1 MWYFYKKKKMKSF
14 NVVGK
19 SEIGNP
25 IATFEFEKSLGIL
38 HSKKYNNIDDAKN
51 SPIVQKL
58 FYLPFVK
65 SVTLNNTS
73 IQIERFNIL
82 EWEEVINEVSDQ
94 IENYL
99 NSDGLIFN
107 VEPTKPKT
115 PISIYAESTPNP
127 SVMKFVANKKL
138 VENNIEYKNID
149 DAKGASLV
157 IELFN
162 LPYVKEVFISEN
174 YISITKFDVTEW
186 DIVILE
192 IRELLTRGLKEEK
205 ELYSSF
211 KITSSKIKPKI
222 NNLTEIEEKIIS
234 ILDEYI
240 QPAVASDGGSI
251 IFDSYIPE
259 KQNVNV
265 ILQGACSGCPS
276 STLTL
281 KNGIENMLKEMMPG
295 QVETV
300 NAING

>member
-1 MWYFYKKKKMKSF
+1 MESF
-14 NVVGK
+14 NVTGK
-19 SEIGNP
+19 SELGNP
-25 IATFEFEKSLGIL
+25 IAHFNIDKPLGIAY
-38 HSKKYNNIDDAKN
+38 SIKFNNIDDAQDA
-51 SPIVQKL
+51 PIVQKL

-65 SVTLNNTS
+65 SVTLNNQS

-82 EWEEVINEVSDQ
+82 EWEEVINEVTDQ

-99 NSDGLIFN
+99 NSGDILLKSDDTEKKI
-107 VEPTKPKT
+107 

-138 VENNIEYKNID
+138 VENNAEYKNIE

-157 IELFN
+157 IELFS

-174 YISITKFDVTEW
+174 YISITKFDITEW
-186 DIVILE
+186 NSAILE
-192 IRELLTRGLKEEK
+192 IRELLVKGLGQQKV
-205 ELYSSF
+205 LFNSMR
-211 KITSSKIKPKI
+211 IDTSKIEVKNI
-222 NNLTEIEEKIIS
+222 NLTDIEKKIIS

-251 IFDSYIPE
+251 VFDSYIPE
-259 KQNVNV
+259 KQSVNV

-295 QVETV
+295 QVENVT
-300 NAING
+300 AING

>member
-1 MWYFYKKKKMKSF
+1 VVFLQKKKKMKSF

-25 IATFEFEKSLGIL
+25 IAIFEFEKSLGIL

-107 VEPTKPKT
+107 VEPTKSKT

-138 VENNIEYKNID
+138 VEKNIEYKNID

-192 IRELLTRGLKEEK
+192 IRELLARGLKEKK

-211 KITSSKIKPKI
+211 KMTSSKIKPKI
-222 NNLTEIEEKIIS
+222 NNLTEIEKKIIS

>member
-1 MWYFYKKKKMKSF
+1 
-14 NVVGK
+14 
-19 SEIGNP
+19 
-25 IATFEFEKSLGIL
+25 
-38 HSKKYNNIDDAKN
+38 
-51 SPIVQKL
+51 
-58 FYLPFVK
+58 
-65 SVTLNNTS
+65 
-73 IQIERFNIL
+73 
-82 EWEEVINEVSDQ
+82 
-94 IENYL
+94 
-99 NSDGLIFN
+99 
-107 VEPTKPKT
+107 
-115 PISIYAESTPNP
+115 
-127 SVMKFVANKKL
+127 MKFVANKKL

-192 IRELLTRGLKEEK
+192 IRELLTRGLEEKK
-205 ELYSSF
+205 ELYNSF
-211 KITSSKIKPKI
+211 KITTSKIKPKKH
-222 NNLTEIEEKIIS
+222 NLTEIEEKIIS
-234 ILDEYI
+234 ILEEYI

-251 IFDSYIPE
+251 IFDSYIPD

>member
-1 MWYFYKKKKMKSF
+1 MKSF

-38 HSKKYNNIDDAKN
+38 YSKTYNNIDDAKN

-99 NSDGLIFN
+99 NSDGIIFN
-107 VEPTKPKT
+107 VEPTESKT

-138 VENNIEYKNID
+138 VE
-149 DAKGASLV
+149 
-157 IELFN
+157 
-162 LPYVKEVFISEN
+162 
-174 YISITKFDVTEW
+174 
-186 DIVILE
+186 
-192 IRELLTRGLKEEK
+192 
-205 ELYSSF
+205 
-211 KITSSKIKPKI
+211 KIKYSYGSQSIVCSIDIKNQKNKYKI
-222 NNLTEIEEKIIS
+222 FYS
-234 ILDEYI
+234 
-240 QPAVASDGGSI
+240 
-251 IFDSYIPE
+251 
-259 KQNVNV
+259 
-265 ILQGACSGCPS
+265 
-276 STLTL
+276 
-281 KNGIENMLKEMMPG
+281 NGIKIFNKNFQEY
-295 QVETV
+295 
-300 NAING
+300 